1 MAGKL
6 VIISGPSGAGKST
19 LVQFL
24 RSISDF
30 NLEFSISATTRPK
43 RGDEKDGEDYYFLS
57 IDDFKNR
64 IDDNEFLEW
73 EEVYNKQLYGT
84 LKSEITRLSL
94 MNKNIIF
101 DVDVAGATN
110 IQRNYKDKSVSIFI
124 KPPSADDLEKRL
136 KSRKTDTE
144 ENIQKR
150 LKKSRLELTYARRFN
165 HTVVNDDLDKA
176 KEEVEKIIREFLL

>member
-19 LVQFL
+19 IVQFL
-24 RSISDF
+24 RNIGDL
-30 NLEFSISATTRPK
+30 NLEFSISATTRAK
-43 RGDEKDGEDYYFLS
+43 RSDETDGVDYYFLT
-57 IDDFKNR
+57 IDAFKNR

-94 MNKNIIF
+94 NDKNIIF

-110 IQRNYKDKSVSIFI
+110 IQRNYKDKSISIFI
-124 KPPSADDLEKRL
+124 KPPSKEALEKRL
-136 KSRKTDTE
+136 KDRKTDSE

-165 HTVVNDDLDKA
+165 HIIVNDDLEKA
-176 KEEVEKIIREFLL
+176 KAEVEKIVCDFLK